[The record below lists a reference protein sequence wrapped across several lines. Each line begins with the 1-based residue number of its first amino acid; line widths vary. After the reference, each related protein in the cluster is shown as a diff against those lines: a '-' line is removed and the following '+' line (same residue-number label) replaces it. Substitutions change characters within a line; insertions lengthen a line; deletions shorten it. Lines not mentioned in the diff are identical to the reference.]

1 MPSPAPDRRRALRR
15 LLDAHFP
22 ADERESDY
30 LESLLALL
38 EIPGDP
44 FDRGTFT
51 PGHFTASAFV
61 VSPDG
66 GALLLIHHAKLGRW
80 LQPGGHF
87 EPDDDD
93 LFAAAA
99 REVREETGLAGFAA
113 ATPGA
118 LFDVDVHDIPAR
130 KKDPDHRH
138 YDLRV
143 LFRATTTEVAA
154 GDGVTGAKWVPLPEV
169 AAAGTD
175 ESVLRAVRKLQAG

>member
-1 MPSPAPDRRRALRR
+1 MPPVPDRRRALRA

-22 ADERESDY
+22 ADERESDH

-38 EIPGDP
+38 EVPADP
-44 FDRGTFT
+44 FARDTYT

-61 VSPDG
+61 VSADG
-66 GALLLIHHAKLGRW
+66 GSMLLVHHAKLARW

-87 EPDDDD
+87 EPDDAD

-99 REVREETGLAGFAA
+99 REVREETALASFEAA
-113 ATPGA
+113 APGQ

-130 KKDPDHRH
+130 KGEPLHRH

-143 LFRATTTEVAA
+143 LFRATSDAVTA
-154 GDGVTGAKWVPLPEV
+154 GDGVTGARWVPLDEV
-169 AAAGTD
+169 AACGAD
-175 ESVLRAVRKLQAG
+175 ESVLRAARKLRG

>member
-1 MPSPAPDRRRALRR
+1 MIAALRRRALRD

-22 ADERESDY
+22 SDERESDY

-61 VSPDG
+61 LSPDG
-66 GALLLIHHAKLGRW
+66 GSLLLIHHAKLGKW

-87 EPDDDD
+87 EPGDED

-99 REVREETGLAGFAA
+99 REVREETGLAAFVPLQ
-113 ATPGA
+113 PGA
-118 LFDVDVHDIPAR
+118 IFDVDVHDIPAR
-130 KKDPDHRH
+130 KQDPMHRH

-143 LFRATTTEVAA
+143 SYRAESDAITA
-154 GDGVTGAKWVPLPEV
+154 GDGVTGAKWVPLAEV
-169 AAAGTD
+169 ADAGTD
-175 ESVLRAVRKLQAG
+175 ESVLRAVRKLRGA